1 MLERMNI
8 PRRLGASFV
17 LLNVVAAAVMIAC
30 GVSLAMISSVT
41 AKNTASQAILADVLA
56 LETAL
61 LRQNSQLRGFLVT
74 ADQSYLKSYYEG
86 RDDYDTASKKLE
98 AALAGSPLEQKV
110 RISRE
115 ETLKWR
121 RDWGDKYVAVV
132 KAGGRD
138 AAQAAIRAAGKK
150 VLVSDAVNPLR
161 DIRDAQHA
169 AIEEQSARQA
179 NVITM
184 AWVALGLGAAILIGL
199 ALVLSRALIRS
210 IAQPIVALTKAVT
223 DLSRGEN
230 AIDIPG
236 TGRGDELG
244 AMAQAML
251 VFRDAAQERQR
262 AVAEREEAVARIGQH
277 LAAVARSDL
286 TVRLSDMPP
295 AFQSLASDF
304 NEAMER
310 LSGAMGAV
318 NESIGSINLTSNEI
332 EQAMT
337 DLASRSED
345 QASRL
350 QLSSKTMASLTTN
363 IEENASL
370 VVGVS
375 GSMREARE
383 EAESGGEVVGRA
395 IQAMGQIE
403 TASAEISEITAMID
417 NIAFQTNLL
426 ALNAGV
432 EAARAGE
439 AGKGFSVVASEVRA
453 LSMRA
458 TEAASEIKKRVEA
471 VGSHVQ
477 TGVSLVHE
485 TGSAL
490 ETIIARVSEVTEAV
504 SRIAEAVS
512 EQSVAL
518 RGVNDTISAM
528 DKMTQQNA
536 AMVEETNAATKN
548 LNNEARHLAGTFAGF
563 RIDKDVG
570 PGAAIAS
577 ARGAPR
583 PSRAPVAPAQ
593 HKPAARPT
601 RATLPPPVTGNLAR
615 APAPALLADED
626 DWSEF

>member
-1 MLERMNI
+1 MLDRMNI
-8 PRRLGASFV
+8 PRRLGFSFV
-17 LLNVVAAAVMIAC
+17 LLNVVAASVMIAC

-41 AKNTASQAILADVLA
+41 AKNTASQEILADVLA
-56 LETAL
+56 LETSL

-86 RDDYDTASKKLE
+86 RDDYDKASAALE
-98 AALAGSPLEQKV
+98 TALAGTPLEEKV

-121 RDWGDKYVAVV
+121 RDWGDKYVGVV
-132 KAGGRD
+132 KAGGRE
-138 AAQAAIRAAGKK
+138 AAQEAIRAAGKK

-169 AIEEQSARQA
+169 AIEAQSARQA
-179 NVITM
+179 SVITL

-199 ALVLSRALIRS
+199 ALVLARALIGS
-210 IAQPIVALTKAVT
+210 IARPIVALTKAVT
-223 DLSRGEN
+223 DLSRG
-230 AIDIPG
+230 ATAVDIPG
-236 TGRGDELG
+236 TTRSDELG

-251 VFRDAAQERQR
+251 VFRDAAVERQR
-262 AVAEREEAVARIGQH
+262 SVAEREEAVARIGKH
-277 LAAVARSDL
+277 LAAVAHSDL
-286 TVRLSDMPP
+286 TVRLTDMPP
-295 AFQSLASDF
+295 AFQLLADDF
-304 NEAMER
+304 NGAMER

-318 NESIGSINLTSNEI
+318 NESIGAINLTSSEI
-332 EQAMT
+332 EHAMT

-345 QASRL
+345 QAARL
-350 QLSSKTMASLTTN
+350 QMSSTTMASLTAN
-363 IEENASL
+363 IEANASL
-370 VVGVS
+370 AVGVS
-375 GSMREARE
+375 GSMRDARE

-403 TASAEISEITAMID
+403 TASGEISEITAMID

-458 TEAASEIKKRVEA
+458 TEAASEIKKRVDA
-471 VGSHVQ
+471 VGGHVQ
-477 TGVSLVHE
+477 TGVSLVNE

-490 ETIIARVSEVTEAV
+490 QTIITRVGEVTEAV
-504 SRIAEAVS
+504 TRIADAVS
-512 EQSVAL
+512 EQSIAL
-518 RGVNDTISAM
+518 RKVSETIGAM

-548 LNNEARHLAGTFAGF
+548 LNHEARQLASTFAGF
-563 RIDKDVG
+563 RIG
-570 PGAAIAS
+570 EAAA
-577 ARGAPR
+577 
-583 PSRAPVAPAQ
+583 
-593 HKPAARPT
+593 
-601 RATLPPPVTGNLAR
+601 L
-615 APAPALLADED
+615 PAPARSRRAA
-626 DWSEF
+626 

>member
-1 MLERMNI
+1 MLDRMNI
-8 PRRLGASFV
+8 PRRLGVSFV
-17 LLNVVAAAVMIAC
+17 MLNVVAACVMIAC
-30 GVSLAMISSVT
+30 GTSLAMISSVT
-41 AKNTASQAILADVLA
+41 AQNTQSQAILANVLG

-74 ADQSYLKSYYEG
+74 GDQSYLKSYYEG
-86 RDDYDTASKKLE
+86 RDDYDRTSRE
-98 AALAGSPLEQKV
+98 LEQQLDDPALQEKV
-110 RISRE
+110 RLSRE

-121 RDWGDKYVAVV
+121 RNWGDKYVALV
-132 KAGGRD
+132 KAGQRD

-169 AIEEQSARQA
+169 AIDAQSARQA
-179 NVITM
+179 NVITL

-199 ALVLSRALIRS
+199 ALVLARALTRS
-210 IAQPIVALTKAVT
+210 IARPIVDLTRAVT
-223 DLSRGEN
+223 DLSRGSN
-230 AIDIPG
+230 DIDIPG
-236 TGRGDELG
+236 TGRSDELG

-251 VFRDAAQERQR
+251 VFRDAAIERQR

-277 LAAVARSDL
+277 LAAVAHSDL
-286 TVRLSDMPP
+286 TVRLTDMPP

-304 NEAMER
+304 NVAMER
-310 LSGAMGAV
+310 LAGAMGAV
-318 NESIGSINLTSNEI
+318 NESIGAINLTSSEI
-332 EQAMT
+332 EHAMT

-345 QASRL
+345 QAARL
-350 QLSSKTMASLTTN
+350 QVSSSTMASLSAN
-363 IEENASL
+363 IEANASL
-370 VVGVS
+370 AVGVS

-403 TASAEISEITAMID
+403 AASVEISEITAMID

-471 VGSHVQ
+471 VGGHVQ
-477 TGVSLVHE
+477 SGVSLVHE

-490 ETIIARVSEVTEAV
+490 ETIIARVGEVTEAV
-504 SRIAEAVS
+504 SRIADAVS
-512 EQSVAL
+512 EQSIAL
-518 RGVNDTISAM
+518 RNVSETIGAM

-536 AMVEETNAATKN
+536 AMVEQTNAATKN
-548 LNNEARHLAGTFAGF
+548 LNHEARQLASTFAGF
-563 RIDKDVG
+563 RIG
-570 PGAAIAS
+570 EAAQGSDAFTARPALARTGQRS
-577 ARGAPR
+577 AR
-583 PSRAPVAPAQ
+583 
-593 HKPAARPT
+593 AA
-601 RATLPPPVTGNLAR
+601 
-615 APAPALLADED
+615 
-626 DWSEF
+626 

>member
-1 MLERMNI
+1 MLDRMNI
-8 PRRLGASFV
+8 PRRLGAAFV
-17 LLNVVAAAVMIAC
+17 ILNVVAAAVMIAC

-41 AKNTASQAILADVLA
+41 AKNSESQAILANVLG

-86 RDDYDTASKKLE
+86 RDDYDRMSAELE
-98 AALAGSPLEQKV
+98 GQLGADPALQGKV
-110 RISRE
+110 RLSRE

-121 RDWGDKYVAVV
+121 RDWGDRYVAVV
-132 KAGGRD
+132 KAGNRD
-138 AAQAAIRAAGKK
+138 GAQEAIRAAGKK

-169 AIEEQSARQA
+169 AIEAQSARQA
-179 NVITM
+179 TVITV
-184 AWVALGLGAAILIGL
+184 AWIALGLGAAILIGL
-199 ALVLSRALIRS
+199 ALVLARALIRS
-210 IAQPIVALTKAVT
+210 IARPIVALTAAVT
-223 DLSRGEN
+223 DLAQGSTDV
-230 AIDIPG
+230 DIPG
-236 TGRGDELG
+236 TARGDELG

-251 VFRDAAQERQR
+251 VFRDAAIERQR
-262 AVAEREEAVARIGQH
+262 SVAEREEAVARIGQQ

-286 TVRLSDMPP
+286 TVRLTGMPP

-310 LSGAMGAV
+310 LAGAMGAV
-318 NESIGSINLTSNEI
+318 NESIGAINLTSSEI
-332 EQAMT
+332 EHAMT
-337 DLASRSED
+337 DLAGRSED
-345 QASRL
+345 QAARL
-350 QLSSKTMASLTTN
+350 QLSSSTMLSLSAN
-363 IEENASL
+363 IEANASL
-370 VVGVS
+370 AVGVS
-375 GSMREARE
+375 GSMRDARQ
-383 EAESGGEVVGRA
+383 EAETGGAVVGRA
-395 IQAMGQIE
+395 IQAMSQIE
-403 TASAEISEITAMID
+403 TASEEISEITAMID

-471 VGSHVQ
+471 VGVHVQ

-490 ETIIARVSEVTEAV
+490 ETIISRVAEVTDAV
-504 SRIAEAVS
+504 TSIADAVS

-518 RGVNDTISAM
+518 RNVSETIGAM
-528 DKMTQQNA
+528 DKMTQANA

-548 LNNEARHLAGTFAGF
+548 LNHEAQALAGTFAGF
-563 RIDKDVG
+563 RIGD
-570 PGAAIAS
+570 GAYHAA
-577 ARGAPR
+577 AAPIPHPR
-583 PSRAPVAPAQ
+583 R
-593 HKPAARPT
+593 H
-601 RATLPPPVTGNLAR
+601 GAR
-615 APAPALLADED
+615 AA
-626 DWSEF
+626 

>member
-1 MLERMNI
+1 MLDRMNI

-41 AKNTASQAILADVLA
+41 AKNTASQQILADVLA
-56 LETAL
+56 LETSL

-86 RDDYDTASKKLE
+86 RDDYDKASAQLE
-98 AALAGSPLEQKV
+98 VALAGSPLQEKV
-110 RISRE
+110 RVSRA

-121 RDWGDKYVAVV
+121 RDWGDRYVAVV

-138 AAQAAIRAAGKK
+138 AAQEAIRAAGKK

-161 DIRDAQHA
+161 DIRDAQHS
-169 AIEEQSARQA
+169 AITAQSERQST
-179 NVITM
+179 VITM

-199 ALVLSRALIRS
+199 ALVLARGLTRS
-210 IAQPIVALTKAVT
+210 IARPIVDLTRAVT
-223 DLSRGEN
+223 DLSRG
-230 AIDIPG
+230 ATDIDIPG

-262 AVAEREEAVARIGQH
+262 TVAEREEAMARIGQQ
-277 LAAVARSDL
+277 LAAVAQSDL
-286 TVRLSDMPP
+286 TVRLHGMPP
-295 AFQSLASDF
+295 VFQQLAEDF
-304 NEAMER
+304 NVAMER
-310 LSGAMGAV
+310 LAGAMGAV
-318 NESIGSINLTSNEI
+318 NESIGTINLTSSEI
-332 EQAMT
+332 EHAMT

-345 QASRL
+345 QAARL
-350 QLSSKTMASLTTN
+350 QLSSTTMISLSAN
-363 IEENASL
+363 IEANASL
-370 VVGVS
+370 AVGVS
-375 GSMREARE
+375 SSMREARE
-383 EAESGGEVVGRA
+383 EATSGGEVVGRA
-395 IQAMGQIE
+395 IQAMGKIE
-403 TASAEISEITAMID
+403 TASVEISEITAMID

-471 VGSHVQ
+471 VGVHVQ

-490 ETIIARVSEVTEAV
+490 ETIITRVGEVTEAV
-504 SRIAEAVS
+504 TRIADAVS

-518 RGVNDTISAM
+518 RNVSETIGTM

-548 LNNEARHLAGTFAGF
+548 LNHEARHLASTFAGF
-563 RIDKDVG
+563 RIGDAG
-570 PGAAIAS
+570 SSGGS
-577 ARGAPR
+577 AT
-583 PSRAPVAPAQ
+583 APARRL
-593 HKPAARPT
+593 PANSR
-601 RATLPPPVTGNLAR
+601 RAA
-615 APAPALLADED
+615 
-626 DWSEF
+626 

>member
-1 MLERMNI
+1 MLDRMNI

-41 AKNTASQAILADVLA
+41 AKNTASQQILADVLA
-56 LETAL
+56 LETSL

-86 RDDYDTASKKLE
+86 RDDYDKASAQLE
-98 AALAGSPLEQKV
+98 VALAGSPLQEKV
-110 RISRE
+110 RVSRA

-121 RDWGDKYVAVV
+121 RDWGDRYVAVV

-138 AAQAAIRAAGKK
+138 AAQEAIRAAGKK

-161 DIRDAQHA
+161 DIRDAQHS
-169 AIEEQSARQA
+169 AITAQSERQST
-179 NVITM
+179 VITM

-199 ALVLSRALIRS
+199 ALVLARGLTRS
-210 IAQPIVALTKAVT
+210 IARPIVDLTRAVT
-223 DLSRGEN
+223 DLSRG
-230 AIDIPG
+230 ATDIDIPG

-262 AVAEREEAVARIGQH
+262 TVAEREEAMARIGQQ
-277 LAAVARSDL
+277 LAAVAQSDL
-286 TVRLSDMPP
+286 TVRLHGMPP
-295 AFQSLASDF
+295 AFQQLAEDF
-304 NEAMER
+304 NVAMER
-310 LSGAMGAV
+310 LAGAMGAV
-318 NESIGSINLTSNEI
+318 NESIGTINLTSSEI
-332 EQAMT
+332 EHAMT

-345 QASRL
+345 QAARL
-350 QLSSKTMASLTTN
+350 QLSSTTMISLSAN
-363 IEENASL
+363 IEANASL
-370 VVGVS
+370 AVGVS
-375 GSMREARE
+375 SSMREARE
-383 EAESGGEVVGRA
+383 EATSGGEVVGRA
-395 IQAMGQIE
+395 IQAMGKIE
-403 TASAEISEITAMID
+403 TASVEISEITAMID

-471 VGSHVQ
+471 VGVHVQ

-490 ETIIARVSEVTEAV
+490 ETIITRVGEVTEAV
-504 SRIAEAVS
+504 TRIADAVS

-518 RGVNDTISAM
+518 RNVSETIGTM

-548 LNNEARHLAGTFAGF
+548 LNHEARHLASTFAGF
-563 RIDKDVG
+563 RIGDAG
-570 PGAAIAS
+570 SSGGSATATARRLPANSRRAA
-577 ARGAPR
+577 
-583 PSRAPVAPAQ
+583 
-593 HKPAARPT
+593 
-601 RATLPPPVTGNLAR
+601 
-615 APAPALLADED
+615 
-626 DWSEF
+626 